1 MKVRIFTHIALMT
14 LFAVLVSSL
23 PVAGQDGNNLSSPP
37 HNVRYVV
44 KDLGTL
50 GGTSGVAEGIS
61 DRGRVVGSANLLG
74 DQNERAFLC
83 ELNIQGD
90 CRDGVLTDLGTLGG
104 ENSQVQFA
112 VNDNRGLI
120 VGDAEISAT
129 DPHNED
135 FCGFDRTG
143 GVPSTGLICVGF
155 LWHEG
160 AMTALPTL
168 GGNNARAIGV
178 NNLGQVVGIAEKSTK
193 DTGCYPAWLAGT
205 SPQLFDVEAVIWG
218 PRAGQIQTL
227 PPLPGEATSWATG
240 INDRQQVVGVS
251 GHCHSPNLNEPVP
264 EHGVIWQN
272 GMVTSLGS
280 LGGTLETFPW
290 ATNSKGQVVGDSSV
304 PCMPDSSGNCVIHI
318 HAFLWE
324 EGTMRDLGLLP
335 GDTDSIAFGLN
346 DKGQVVG
353 GSATQSSARAF
364 LWQNGMMTDL
374 NTLVTPGSTPLYLL
388 NGNEINSRGEIATYA
403 CLACLAPQVEF
414 HAALVIPCDEQHT
427 DISACNESAAAVAQT
442 TANITVA
449 PATSA
454 NPKVTLPE
462 NVRDQL
468 RRRLGLARFGGGP
481 MKLQQPN

>member
-1 MKVRIFTHIALMT
+1 MKARIFAHFALMN
-14 LFAVLVSSL
+14 LFAALVASL
-23 PVAGQDGNNLSSPP
+23 PATGQDGNNLSSPP
-37 HNVRYVV
+37 HNVHYVV

-61 DRGRVVGSANLLG
+61 DRGWVVGSANLAG
-74 DQNERAFLC
+74 DLNEHAFLW
-83 ELNIQGD
+83 
-90 CRDGVLTDLGTLGG
+90 RDGVKTDLGTGTLGG
-104 ENSQVQFA
+104 PNSQVQWA

-120 VGDAEISAT
+120 VGDAELLQA
-129 DPHNED
+129 DPYNED

-143 GVPSTGLICVGF
+143 GLPPTGLICVGF
-155 LWHEG
+155 LWEEG
-160 AMTALPTL
+160 VMTALPTL

-178 NNLGQVVGIAEKSTK
+178 NNLGQVVGIAEKSTES
-193 DTGCYPAWLAGT
+193 GCYAPT
-205 SPQLFDVEAVIWG
+205 SPQVFDVEAVIWG

-227 PPLPGEATSWATG
+227 PHLPGDATSWATG

-251 GHCHSPNLNEPVP
+251 GDCASPNLTEPVP
-264 EHGVIWQN
+264 QHGVIWQN
-272 GMVTSLGS
+272 GTVTTLGS

-290 ATNSKGQVVGDSSV
+290 AINSKGQVVGDSSI

-324 EGTMRDLGLLP
+324 EGTMRDLGVLL

-346 DKGQVVG
+346 DKGEVVG
-353 GSATQSSARAF
+353 GSLSQSSARAF
-364 LWQNGMMTDL
+364 LWQNGMITDL
-374 NTLVTPGSTPLYLL
+374 NSLVTPGSTPLYLL
-388 NGNEINSRGEIATYA
+388 LGNDINSRGEIATYA
-403 CLACLAPQVEF
+403 FDQSNGEY

-427 DISACNESAAAVAQT
+427 DISACAETTATVAQT
-442 TANITVA
+442 TATVTVA